1 MKDWISNVTQKH
13 ICVNVN
19 LDFLWIVKLVS
30 KVFTI
35 WILRLQIGHCEL
47 DFLSLLFFT
56 ECEQPTDCPNNGL
69 NYECNGNLCEC
80 SDGFALNGETCDS
93 LGGILCS

>member
-1 MKDWISNVTQKH
+1 MCECKSGFSLNGEA
-13 ICVNVN
+13 CVQGIYYLN
-19 LDFLWIVKLVS
+19 LPQVE
-30 KVFTI
+30 
-35 WILRLQIGHCEL
+35 HCEL
-47 DFLSLLFFT
+47 DFRSILFFS